1 MRGRPREFP
10 DGRHR
15 QFGKRNPARANDV
28 AKPSSSWFDFTTL
41 KAEPGSEPH
50 NYLLRG
56 WLVLSSAV
64 ESFINNDDFLRASA
78 LTYTVALS
86 IVPILAL
93 AFSAL
98 KGFGQADA
106 LRPLVER
113 YLAAGSESTANEIMS
128 FVQNVNAAAL
138 GSIGGAFLL
147 VTVISTMSTVE
158 QALNT
163 IFSVP
168 QSRSYLR
175 KFSDYLSVI
184 FTGPIII
191 AAALGATAFLSGK
204 LPYLTWLGVWL
215 AAVVPYAIVWAGFF
229 FLFIFFPYTR
239 VHYVPALIGSFVT
252 AILFQIVLWGY
263 VQFQIGMAGYRAIYG
278 ALASVP
284 IFLVWIYVAWAVIL
298 LGAEI
303 TAAVQRGADHAFLK
317 PISPEFHYAAALH
330 VLLRLAERF
339 RNGGSPVTS
348 WTLSRELAVT
358 QASLEPIIAS
368 LKDAGVV
375 VESEASARS
384 GNSGLFL
391 VHAPDSIVLAD
402 ALADVVPPAARN
414 DGDPRVHRVLEE
426 INSLRM
432 GFLKAL
438 TLEQLRSDSAPTAPA
453 KE

>member
-1 MRGRPREFP
+1 M
-10 DGRHR
+10 
-15 QFGKRNPARANDV
+15 
-28 AKPSSSWFDFTTL
+28 AKPTSSWFDFITL
-41 KAEPGSEPH
+41 KAEPGSQLH
-50 NYLLRG
+50 SYLLRG

-64 ESFINNDDFLRASA
+64 ESFINNDDLLRASA

-98 KGFGQADA
+98 KGFGQADG

-113 YLAAGSESTANEIMS
+113 YLAAGSESTADEIMN

-204 LPYLTWLGVWL
+204 VPYLTWLGVWV
-215 AAVVPYAIVWAGFF
+215 AAVLPYVIVWAGFF

-284 IFLVWIYVAWAVIL
+284 IFLVWIYVAWAVVL

-303 TAAVQRGADHAFLK
+303 TAAVQRGADRAFLK
-317 PISPEFHYAAALH
+317 PISPEFQYAAALH

-339 RNGGSPVTS
+339 RIGGSPVTS
-348 WTLSRELAVT
+348 WTLSRDLAVT
-358 QASLEPIIAS
+358 QESLEPIIAS

-375 VESEASARS
+375 VESEASARG

-391 VHAPDSIVLAD
+391 VRAPDSIVLAE
-402 ALADVVPPAARN
+402 ALANVVPPAARN

-432 GFLKAL
+432 GFLRAM
-438 TLEQLRSDSAPTAPA
+438 TLEQLRSAASPTAPS